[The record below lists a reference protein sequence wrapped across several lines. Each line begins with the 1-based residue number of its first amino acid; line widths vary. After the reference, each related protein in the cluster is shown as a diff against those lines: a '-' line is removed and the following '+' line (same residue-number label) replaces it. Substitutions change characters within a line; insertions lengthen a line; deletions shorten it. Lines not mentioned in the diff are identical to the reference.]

1 MSKTQAQYDNEKAA
15 YAAWLASLKAGD
27 KVACRC
33 TTIGIPYFVLTID
46 RLTDTQGVLTAN
58 GRETRFIR
66 TSGQVVGQRFRSIE
80 PVTPEIIEA
89 NRVAELAT
97 WARYECTMQISQLD
111 TDAKQKV
118 YDLVQSLL
126 AEQKE
131 KQS

>member
-1 MSKTQAQYDNEKAA
+1 MSKTQTQYEQEKSA
-15 YAAWLASLKAGD
+15 YAAWLAGLKVGD

-33 TTIGIPYFVLTID
+33 TTIGIPYFILVID
-46 RLTDTQGVLTAN
+46 RFTDTQGVLTAN
-58 GRETRFIR
+58 GRETRFR
-66 TSGQVVGQRFRSIE
+66 RADGQVVGQSFRSIE

-126 AEQKE
+126 AEQKGVG
-131 KQS
+131 K